1 SYEFLQKFDHF
12 FAIYY
17 ITIVFFVSCLVVC
30 NISLLDAYRSEKQ
43 TARRRGML
51 NVRFRP
57 VMHLRGDDDW
67 RKQIGMETLN
77 NQMMDENGI
86 VFDMNPT
93 SNSRVQSIFTGPTG
107 RGSRIGT

>member
-1 SYEFLQKFDHF
+1 MTTVQHLLVISMCF
-12 FAIYY
+12 
-17 ITIVFFVSCLVVC
+17 TVVC
-30 NISLLDAYRSEKQ
+30 SISLLDAYRSEKQ

-77 NQMMDENGI
+77 NQMMDE
-86 VFDMNPT
+86 
-93 SNSRVQSIFTGPTG
+93 
-107 RGSRIGT
+107 

>member
-1 SYEFLQKFDHF
+1 MTTVQFLLLF
-12 FAIYY
+12 
-17 ITIVFFVSCLVVC
+17 SMCLTGVC
-30 NISLLDAYRSEKQ
+30 SISLLDAYRSEKQ

-67 RKQIGMETLN
+67 IPLFQRKQVGAETLT

-86 VFDMNPT
+86 VFDVNPT
-93 SNSRVQSIFTGPTG
+93 VNDRVSSIFTGPTG
-107 RGSRIGT
+107 RGSRIQTK